1 MNRNFKLTARIGRSA
16 TIALP
21 SSKSISNRL
30 LVMDALEGGHGHI
43 GNLARCNDTEAMVVA
58 LTTSARREVSE
69 NSTRYVNAHLAG
81 TASRFLTAY
90 FAGLEGSR
98 VVLDGEPR
106 LRQRPISELVEALRQ
121 CGAEISYATPPE
133 GGSNKSG
140 LPLFIEGRKLKGG
153 VVEMDGSV
161 SSQFISAMMMV
172 APYMEQ
178 GLELRLNGNVVSK
191 PYINMTASLMSRF
204 GVKADV
210 EFSGRQSRIVIPG
223 GAYIPIETTVESDW
237 SAASYW
243 YEIAAL
249 APSLQL
255 ELKGLQ
261 PGSLQGDSR
270 VAAYFRAF
278 GVETEFSPGGVLLSR
293 RNCSRRE
300 MLSLDLSGQ
309 PDLAQTLVVTACLK
323 GTPFS
328 ISGLETLLVKET
340 DRIAA
345 LTQEMRKLGYPLTY
359 DGNGVLEWDG
369 SRVEA
374 VPNPAIATYGDHRM
388 AMAFAPA
395 ALLFPGL
402 VIEHPEVVG
411 KSYPDYWKHLADA
424 GFKIEAVE

>member
-1 MNRNFKLTARIGRSA
+1 MERSA
-16 TIALP
+16 TVALP

-43 GNLARCNDTEAMVVA
+43 GNLARCDDTEAMVMA
-58 LTTSARREVSE
+58 LTLGQVMEVPDD
-69 NSTRYVNAHLAG
+69 STRYVDARLGG
-81 TASRFLTAY
+81 TAARFLTAY
-90 FAGLEGSR
+90 YAGLEGSR

-106 LRQRPISELVEALRQ
+106 LRQRPISVLVEALRL

-133 GGSNKSG
+133 GGTNKSG

-178 GLELRLNGNVVSK
+178 GLELQLSGNVVSK

-204 GVKADV
+204 GVKANV
-210 EFSGRQSRIVIPG
+210 EFAEQHSRISIPQ

-243 YEIAAL
+243 YEMAAL
-249 APSLQL
+249 APSMQL
-255 ELKGLQ
+255 ELRGLQ

-278 GVETEFSPGGVLLSR
+278 GVETEFSPGGVLLSHR
-293 RNCSRRE
+293 SSIHRE

-309 PDLAQTLVVTACLK
+309 PDLAQTIVVTACLSDM
-323 GTPFS
+323 PFR

-345 LTQEMRKLGYPLTY
+345 LKREMQKLGYPLAY
-359 DGNGVLEWDG
+359 SEKGLLEWDG
-369 SRVEA
+369 SRTEA
-374 VPNPAIATYGDHRM
+374 EPHPAIATYGDHRM

-395 ALLFPGL
+395 ALRFPGL

-411 KSYPDYWKHLADA
+411 KSYPDFWKHLANV
-424 GFKIEAVE
+424 GFVITPVE